1 MVVLK
6 GENQIERFS
15 RVADRFVSEV
25 SSFSGVSG
33 IVLLGGLARG
43 FVDEFSDVD
52 VTVFLDKADKS
63 LESRIRCIAE
73 KEKRSG
79 IDIDLDIYDITYTPH
94 AHWDDMLLWEYSKA
108 KIVFDPKGECKKAI
122 KKKLDVPK
130 AFWTRRIS
138 VLVEYLGWYCCP
150 QKEDVGTIAE
160 AWVKRGDLTSAHYCL
175 NYGVEL
181 IVKLLYALNKEF
193 APAPKWLLF
202 YSYNLAKL
210 PEGFKKD
217 IEEVMTVGNLSW
229 EELQRRLAVLRR
241 LWSKTAPMIKEE
253 AMLTLSQL
261 HEYYYHSILKR

>member
-15 RVADRFVSEV
+15 RVADKFVSEV
-25 SSFSGVSG
+25 SSYDGVSG
-33 IVLLGGLARG
+33 IVLLGGLARE
-43 FVDEFSDVD
+43 FVDEFSDLD

-63 LESRIRCIAE
+63 LESRIRSIAE

-94 AHWDDMLLWEYSKA
+94 ARWDDMMLWEYSKA
-108 KIVFDPKGECKKAI
+108 KIVFDPKGECKNAI

-130 AFWTRRIS
+130 DFWTRCIS
-138 VLVEYLGWYCCP
+138 ALVEHLSWYCCP
-150 QKEDVGTIAE
+150 LEETVGTIAE
-160 AWVKRGDLTSAHYCL
+160 AWIKRGDLTSAHYCL

-202 YSYNLAKL
+202 YSHNLAKL

-217 IEEVMTVGNLSW
+217 IEESSTVRNLSL
-229 EELQRRLAVLRR
+229 EELQRRLMVLRR
-241 LWSKTAPMIKEE
+241 LWSKIEPMIEKE
-253 AMLTLSQL
+253 AKLTLSQL
-261 HEYYYHSILKR
+261 HDYYYKSILKR

>member
-25 SSFSGVSG
+25 SSYDGVSG

-52 VTVFLDKADKS
+52 VTVFLGKADKS
-63 LESRIRCIAE
+63 LESRIRSVVE
-73 KEKRSG
+73 KEKHSG
-79 IDIDLDIYDITYTPH
+79 IDIDLDIYDVVSILR
-94 AHWDDMLLWEYSKA
+94 ARWDDMLLWEYSKG
-108 KIVFDPKGECKKAI
+108 KIVFDPKGECENAI
-122 KKKLDVPK
+122 KKKLGAPRD
-130 AFWTRRIS
+130 FWTKRIS
-138 VLVEYLGWYCCP
+138 VLVEYLSWYCCP
-150 QKEDVGTIAE
+150 RGENVGTIAE

-175 NYGVEL
+175 NYGVEV

-202 YSYNLAKL
+202 YSHNLAKL

-217 IEEVMTVGNLSW
+217 VEEAMTARNLSL
-229 EELQRRLAVLRR
+229 EELERRLMVLRR
-241 LWSKTAPMIKEE
+241 LWSKIEPMIQKET
-253 AMLTLSQL
+253 ALTLSQL
-261 HEYYYHSILKR
+261 HDYYYRSILKR